1 MPEIVICFMIVKE
14 GRLTNVNINEIVN
27 FIFRKKDLSPS
38 QVENLLQTFLKV
50 KQLIKPNM
58 SIAKVI

>member
-1 MPEIVICFMIVKE
+1 MIVKE